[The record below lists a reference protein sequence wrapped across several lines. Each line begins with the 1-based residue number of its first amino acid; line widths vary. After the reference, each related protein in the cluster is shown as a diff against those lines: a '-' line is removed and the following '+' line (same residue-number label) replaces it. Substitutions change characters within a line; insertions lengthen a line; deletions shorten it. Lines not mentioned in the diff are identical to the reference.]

1 VQSERVFAKCQSQ
14 ELEIHE
20 LAMALL
26 FRTCAE
32 WNRSLGDKNSKSHIR
47 IMMPVDL
54 RGRSDL
60 RMPAAN
66 RLSFMFFGRSYRQC
80 DDFPALLKSVQKEF
94 ASVKETQL
102 YLDFLNAITAV
113 SKWPKLTRWGLGRT
127 DSMATAV
134 LTYVGD
140 VTRGTYRA
148 FPAVNNTRPIGDAV
162 LTAILA
168 APPVRRNTN
177 VAIGLGVNWG
187 QITISASWNRTVM
200 TGRDCE
206 KFLELYKTGWQR
218 WCEDEE

>member
-1 VQSERVFAKCQSQ
+1 
-14 ELEIHE
+14 
-20 LAMALL
+20 M
-26 FRTCAE
+26 
-32 WNRSLGDKNSKSHIR
+32 
-47 IMMPVDL
+47 
-54 RGRSDL
+54 
-60 RMPAAN
+60 
-66 RLSFMFFGRSYRQC
+66 
-80 DDFPALLKSVQKEF
+80 
-94 ASVKETQL
+94 
-102 YLDFLNAITAV
+102 
-113 SKWPKLTRWGLGRT
+113 RWGLGRT
-127 DSMATAV
+127 NSMATAV

-148 FPAVNNTRPIGDAV
+148 FPAVNSTRPIGDAV

-187 QITISASWNRTVM
+187 QITISASWNRAVM